1 MKAKKALILVALLVP
16 FALAQAQL
24 QQPTQITAPYG
35 PPATADSF
43 ELFTIPLTPEAFN
56 VDTVTFNFV
65 LQNVTLFKI
74 RTEMHTGNDVG
85 GVDNIMVGS
94 SYYSDF
100 NSSQEGWSS
109 GGDGTL
115 AWMPEGGYEGGYI
128 QISDWASGD
137 WHWVIA
143 PISWAGDWSGLAG
156 QNITFYFKTDRPSYD
171 AVVLLS
177 NEMVYRMVLN
187 TNVNSVALNDSTK
200 IRLEVIPA
208 PDEELHVFLTSSDNN
223 CIKVPSTV
231 IIPVGQQYVEF
242 YATPAPDATTGC
254 TSVIEATTTSYGTS
268 RLTMWTVEDNSGIPD
283 PGSAITIRVYP
294 NPCRDCFMVKTGQP
308 GKIER
313 VRLYNLL
320 GEMLYDTRDRF
331 LTETDVHYINQP
343 AGLYIFK
350 IDINGNTHSGKLIV
364 E

>member
-1 MKAKKALILVALLVP
+1 MKTKTLFLIAVSMIP
-16 FALAQAQL
+16 FTWAQAQL
-24 QQPTQITAPYG
+24 QQPIQLTASYG

-56 VDTVTFNFV
+56 VDTATFNFV
-65 LQNVTLFKI
+65 LANVTVFKI

-85 GVDNIMVGS
+85 GVDNVMVGS
-94 SYYSDF
+94 SYFSDF

-115 AWMPEGGYEGGYI
+115 AWMPEGGFEGGYI
-128 QISDWASGD
+128 QMSDWASGD

-143 PISWAGDWSGLAG
+143 PISWMGDWSGLIG
-156 QNITFYFKTDRPSYD
+156 QNISFYFKTNRPSYD

-187 TNVNSVALNDSTK
+187 TPVNSVALNDSTK
-200 IRLEVIPA
+200 IRLEVTPV
-208 PDEELHVFLTSSDNN
+208 PEEEFHVFLTSSDNN
-223 CIKVPSTV
+223 CINVPEV
-231 IIPVGQQYVEF
+231 VLVNVGSQYVEF
-242 YATPAPDATTGC
+242 YATPAPGATVGC
-254 TSVIEATTTSYGTS
+254 TSVIEATATSYGTS

-283 PGSAITIRVYP
+283 PGTNTTIRVYP
-294 NPCRDCFMVKTGQP
+294 NPCRDHFMVKTGHT

-320 GEMLYDTRDRF
+320 GEVLYDTRGTF
-331 LTETDVHYINQP
+331 TAEADVHYINQP

-350 IDINGNTHSGKLIV
+350 IDINGNIHSGKLVV